1 MNSNITVNI
10 DPQTFAGG
18 AFIGKLNAAIAQ
30 VISNIRDENTDAAE
44 KREITVKLVFRPD
57 KERRIIHTTVGTAVK
72 LAPAES
78 VGTVLTVEEGV
89 QPDELAVFEYDGEI
103 AGQMRREGM
112 L

>member
-30 VISNIRDENTDAAE
+30 VISNIRDSSTDATE

-57 KERRIIHTTVGTAVK
+57 TERRIIHTTVGTAVK
-72 LAPAES
+72 LAPAET
-78 VGTVLTVEEGV
+78 VGTVLTIESGAD
-89 QPDELAVFEYDGEI
+89 PDELDVYEYDGEI
-103 AGQMRREGM
+103 AGQMRMEGM